1 MTSTRHFNAEICFRV
16 DFTGFYCLALEQNY
30 GKAPLDRHRLSGT
43 KL

>member
-1 MTSTRHFNAEICFRV
+1 MLKSVFRV

-30 GKAPLDRHRLSGT
+30 GKAQLDRHRLSAT